1 MVIEVKCPKCGNVWK
16 YKGHAVMATCT
27 SCYRKVRV
35 RSLPDP
41 DPAPKAPAGV
51 RKLLAKKPLERDGQT
66 IQGETH
72 EQPTGRK
79 IQVQTITAPA
89 SVEEV
94 RHTRTPLTP
103 SELQEGHVC
112 QHCHKPIRASQVA
125 FWIDG
130 HTNCMHRA
138 CLVDTAILEAAG
150 DLQKASQTW
159 DIPLQA
165 LEKRAAILRQHGK
178 LNFNSN
184 IA

>member
-41 DPAPKAPAGV
+41 DPAPKAPEGV

-112 QHCHKPIRASQVA
+112 QHCHKPIRSPKMG

-130 HTNCMHRA
+130 HTNLHAQSLPGGYCHPGGCWRPA
-138 CLVDTAILEAAG
+138 EG
-150 DLQKASQTW
+150 QPDLGHSPSGPGEESCYPSTERKA
-159 DIPLQA
+159 
-165 LEKRAAILRQHGK
+165 E
-178 LNFNSN
+178 F
-184 IA
+184 